1 MITFR
6 GTKVAKGRRREQGF
20 TLIELVVVIVILG
33 VLAATALP
41 KFNGIQQ
48 SARIAILNGAR
59 GAVATAMN
67 VATATQ
73 QAQRLASNVTITLD
87 GVQISMVHA
96 YPIAYGTGTS
106 GIFGAAGL
114 STDFSIVSG
123 SGGTT
128 QGSTLTITVS
138 NSPTPSTCSFV
149 YTAANGA
156 TPPIVAAASTAGC

>member
-1 MITFR
+1 MSR
-6 GTKVAKGRRREQGF
+6 QQSGF

-33 VLAATALP
+33 ILAATALP

-59 GAVATAMN
+59 GAVSTALN
-67 VATATQ
+67 IATATQ
-73 QAQRLASNVTITLD
+73 QAQGLASNVTITLD
-87 GVQISMVHA
+87 GVPISMVHA

-138 NSPTPSTCSFV
+138 NAPSPATCSFI
-149 YTAANGA
+149 YTAANGS
-156 TPPIVAAASTAGC
+156 TPPSVAAPTTAGC